1 MIGREKKLDS
11 KLKPIVV
18 YMSKEMIQNLKDE
31 SLSKGISVSH
41 IVRNGVDA
49 VMSGN
54 HPYNKGYADGVDQCS
69 VLVDGYVKDVETKI
83 EEVNEKILNLV
94 DEKRN

>member
-41 IVRNGVDA
+41 IVRNGVD
-49 VMSGN
+49 
-54 HPYNKGYADGVDQCS
+54 
-69 VLVDGYVKDVETKI
+69 GYVKDVETKI